1 MTKKSQEAKKKLI
14 IVHGWEGHPE
24 EGWYPWL
31 KKEMEKRGWEVQVPA
46 MLNTNDPKI
55 FEWLPFLQQTV
66 GKVDGDTF
74 LVGHSL
80 GCITILRFLE
90 NLQEVKL
97 IGGAILIAGFDN
109 PLKYKK
115 LKNFFEEPIA
125 WEKIKTKCKKFV
137 SIHSTDDPDVPIENS
152 SSFKKNLGAKTIV
165 TSGFRHFSGE
175 DGITSLPIVLEEL
188 LKISK

>member
-1 MTKKSQEAKKKLI
+1 MTKNKAKKRLI
-14 IVHGWEGHPE
+14 IVHGWEGYPK

-31 KKEMEKRGWEVQVPA
+31 KKEMEKRGWEVQVPT
-46 MLNTNDPKI
+46 MPSTNRPKI

-66 GKVDGDTF
+66 GKADGSVF

-90 NLQEVKL
+90 NLQESKL

-109 PLKYKK
+109 PIMHKE

-125 WEKIKTKCKKFV
+125 WEKIKKKCKKFV
-137 SIHSTDDPDVPIENS
+137 SIHSTDDPYVPIENS

-175 DGITSLPIVLEEL
+175 DGITFLPAALEEL